1 MVTGILADHNLEGH
15 IRRMVARMQQ
25 PPWQEFWEN
34 LGIGAF
40 TLADL
45 GLAVNTSDAEVWRV
59 CQTRGLILI
68 TGNRNHDGPDSLNAT
83 IQTEGTPDSLPVMTV
98 ADALTLRDSREYA
111 ERVIERLLEYL
122 TSIDNVRGTGR
133 LYLP

>member
-15 IRRMVARMQQ
+15 VRRMVARMQQ
-25 PPWQEFWEN
+25 PPWQEFWDG

-40 TLADL
+40 SLADL
-45 GLAVNTSDAEVWRV
+45 GLASNTSDADVWRV
-59 CQTRGLILI
+59 CQSRGLVLI
-68 TGNRNHDGPDSLNAT
+68 TGNRNNDGPDSLDAT
-83 IQTEGTPDSLPVMTV
+83 IRSEGTPDSLPVMTV
-98 ADALTLRDSREYA
+98 AEPLTLRDSREYA

-122 TSIDNVRGTGR
+122 TSIETVLGVGR